1 MRTLFV
7 VFLCLRTWVSAE
19 PEPGR
24 SAQTLVFTN
33 VNVVDTRNGRILPG
47 MTVVVRSGQIHGVAR
62 FGLIAETHNVRMI
75 NAAGQ
80 YMIPGLWDMDVHT
93 AGTSGTA
100 WDEKIIYPLYVA
112 NGVTGVRDMGGDP
125 DLLERRRQR
134 VEDGALPGPRILFAS
149 QFLSGGESNT
159 QTVTVKSPEEAR
171 EAIAQLKRRGVSLV
185 TIRSDISRE
194 MGIPVTQVAAT
205 DCGLPLAFLEVGW
218 TIR

>member
-1 MRTLFV
+1 MRTLLV
-7 VFLCLRTWVSAE
+7 VFLCLRTWVWSQ

-33 VNVVDTRNGRILPG
+33 VNLVDTRNGRILPG
-47 MTVVVRSGQIHGVAR
+47 MTVVVRSGQIQGVAR

-93 AGTSGTA
+93 AGISPA

-134 VEDGALPGPRILFAS
+134 VEDGALPSPRILFAS

-159 QTVTVKSPEEAR
+159 QTAAVKSPAEGAR
-171 EAIAQLKRRGVSLV
+171 GNRTTETAQG
-185 TIRSDISRE
+185 
-194 MGIPVTQVAAT
+194 
-205 DCGLPLAFLEVGW
+205 
-218 TIR
+218 